1 MSNLVKDDN
10 LDDDGNWVVNFR
22 ISIEDVRMLY
32 TYADFYS
39 KHAKNIDTILS
50 KEDIKNNEVEQVDQ
64 GCRTNVLCILLLQND
79 LLNLTPTMLEHP
91 TESCDKHNRDDNH
104 NIHGKL
110 SRQEYSDV
118 CHIVR

>member
-39 KHAKNIDTILS
+39 KHAENLDAVLS
-50 KEDIKNNEVEQVDQ
+50 EQDIKNNE
-64 GCRTNVLCILLLQND
+64 CMKSLLYAMILD
-79 LLNLTPTMLEHP
+79 YKF
-91 TESCDKHNRDDNH
+91 S
-104 NIHGKL
+104 
-110 SRQEYSDV
+110 QE
-118 CHIVR
+118 

>member
-39 KHAKNIDTILS
+39 NHAKNLNAVLS
-50 KEDIKNNEVEQVDQ
+50 EQDIKNNE
-64 GCRTNVLCILLLQND
+64 CMKSLLYAMILD
-79 LLNLTPTMLEHP
+79 YKF
-91 TESCDKHNRDDNH
+91 S
-104 NIHGKL
+104 
-110 SRQEYSDV
+110 QE
-118 CHIVR
+118 

>member
-39 KHAKNIDTILS
+39 KHAKNLDAVLS
-50 KEDIKNNEVEQVDQ
+50 EQDIKNNE
-64 GCRTNVLCILLLQND
+64 CMKSLPYAMILD
-79 LLNLTPTMLEHP
+79 YKF
-91 TESCDKHNRDDNH
+91 S
-104 NIHGKL
+104 
-110 SRQEYSDV
+110 QE
-118 CHIVR
+118 